1 MTMLS
6 SVADRLY
13 WMSRYLER
21 AEDTARLVAAYNHLI
36 MDIPRGS
43 EPPWDIMIRILD
55 AEQAFEERYRTVSEQ
70 NVIKLLI
77 ADSHAPCSI
86 PFAIKSAR
94 ENVRTTRDVLPEDA
108 WELVNELHLYVV
120 ESAKSSVGRR
130 NRQTFLAEIIA
141 RCQMINGLLLST
153 LSRDHTY
160 RFIKLG
166 RLLECADMGTRVVDV
181 GAGDIL
187 DRAGSRAAIDPLLWG
202 ALLQALSATSAYRR
216 EVGPIVEQ
224 DDVVN
229 FVFAQAN
236 FPRSV
241 KFCIAGI
248 REELT
253 PLRNNENALRAINRL
268 RRRLGRLGKE
278 ALTREELHAFID
290 DFQLQL
296 NALHQSI
303 SDTWFRTDGS

>member
-1 MTMLS
+1 M
-6 SVADRLY
+6 
-13 WMSRYLER
+13 
-21 AEDTARLVAAYNHLI
+21 
-36 MDIPRGS
+36 
-43 EPPWDIMIRILD
+43 
-55 AEQAFEERYRTVSEQ
+55 
-70 NVIKLLI
+70 
-77 ADSHAPCSI
+77 
-86 PFAIKSAR
+86 
-94 ENVRTTRDVLPEDA
+94 
-108 WELVNELHLYVV
+108 
-120 ESAKSSVGRR
+120 GRR

-253 PLRNNENALRAINRL
+253 PLRNNQNALRAINRL

-290 DFQLQL
+290 EFQLQL

>member
-6 SVADRLY
+6 SVAERLY

-21 AEDTARLVAAYNHLI
+21 AEDTARLVGAYNHLI

-43 EPPWDIMIRILD
+43 EPAWDIMIRILD
-55 AEQAFEERYRTVSEQ
+55 AERAFEDRYRVVSEQ
-70 NVIKLLI
+70 NVIRLLI
-77 ADSHAPCSI
+77 ADTTAPCSI
-86 PFAIKSAR
+86 PFAIASAR
-94 ENVRTTRDVLPEDA
+94 ENVRTTRDVLPEEA
-108 WELVNELHLYVV
+108 WELVNELHLYVG
-120 ESAKSSVGRR
+120 EAAKSSVGRR
-130 NRQTFLAEIIA
+130 NRHPFLAEVIA

-153 LSRDHTY
+153 LSRDHAY

-187 DRAGSRAAIDPLLWG
+187 DRAGSHAAIEPLLWSV
-202 ALLQALSATSAYRR
+202 LLQALSASSAYRR
-216 EVGPIVEQ
+216 EVGPIVEAN
-224 DDVVN
+224 DVVN
-229 FVFAQAN
+229 FVFTQGN

-241 KFCIAGI
+241 KFCVAGI

-253 PLRNNENALRAINRL
+253 PLSNHEPALRVINRI
-268 RRRLGRLGKE
+268 RRRLKGLSVE
-278 ALTREELHAFID
+278 EITREELHIFID

-303 SDTWFRTDGS
+303 ADTWFRIDAP